1 MAGYE
6 SVIKKNL
13 RPYLESLRDDLNA
26 RKDKSFFWPTGTQV
40 YVGRQG
46 SGKTISAVKHLADLK
61 RRYPRAIIVSNIQL
75 LKMKGIRFDTK
86 DQLKRASEYIK
97 TPDREVLDQR
107 LTVDNLRTTKSYLY
121 FENMEQLTLALTN
134 VNNGKLGVIYLVD
147 EIHTY
152 FNALE
157 SKNIPM
163 YVFTEISQQ
172 RKQRKLIIG
181 TSQLF
186 LRMAKPFRE
195 QCDNLI
201 VCNTMLG
208 FLTFQRAYD
217 GMTLVQDFDGSLKG
231 DLKKLGLFFH
241 NRKIRKSFDTF
252 QKVVSGAEQYDQSQ
266 ELEVTQKKKKLV
278 VSRKS

>member
-6 SVIKKNL
+6 QVIKKNV
-13 RPYLESLRDDLNA
+13 RPYLESLRDDINA
-26 RKDKSFFWPTGTQV
+26 RRDKDFFWPTGTQV

-61 RRYPRAIIVSNIQL
+61 KRYPKALIVSNIKLIKLKGL
-75 LKMKGIRFDTK
+75 LFDTK
-86 DQLKRASEYIK
+86 EQLHKATEFCKSKES
-97 TPDREVLDQR
+97 EVLDQK
-107 LTVDNLRTTKSYLY
+107 LTTDNLRSTKYYLY

-134 VNNGKLGVIYLVD
+134 VNNTKLGVIYLVD

-201 VCNTMLG
+201 VCNTIGG

-217 GMTLVQDFDGSLKG
+217 GMTLVQDFDGSLSG
-231 DLKKLGLFFH
+231 NLKKLGLFFH
-241 NRKIRKSFDTF
+241 NRKIRKSFDTY

-266 ELEVTQKKKKLV
+266 ELEVTQKRKKLV
-278 VSRKS
+278 VTRKT